1 MSRINSSLL
10 LLFIAP
16 CVVLGASSSPSM
28 GAGAIGTV
36 NFSKMVNQ
44 QDPNKSPV
52 KQWADKVDGL
62 QKGLDAKSKDIDGLK
77 SKIDKKAEE
86 FQKSSKDGKL
96 NDAQN
101 QELLGMYT
109 ELQTKAQ
116 GIQMESQNAY
126 MKAGEELKKDIE
138 KATATIASKKGI
150 ETVINAEVIVY
161 SKSAQDLTQE
171 VINELNTTYDKKKS
185 ADRAKAPAATKGN
198 MAASAA

>member
-16 CVVLGASSSPSM
+16 CVILGASSSPSM
-28 GAGAIGTV
+28 GSGAIGTV
-36 NFSKMVNQ
+36 NFGKMVNQ
-44 QDPNKSPV
+44 QEPNRSPV

-77 SKIDKKAEE
+77 TKIDKKAEE
-86 FQKSSKDGKL
+86 FQKTSKDGKL
-96 NDAQN
+96 SDAQN

-138 KATATIASKKGI
+138 KATATVASKKGI
-150 ETVINAEVIVY
+150 DLVINAEVIVY
-161 SKSAQDLTQE
+161 SKSAQDLTHD
-171 VINELNTTYDKKKS
+171 VITELNTAYDKKK
-185 ADRAKAPAATKGN
+185 AGERAKAAPATKGN
-198 MAASAA
+198 MAAPAA